1 MNHWNKVK
9 RRIAKLATKALKDKP
24 KLIPPKGA
32 MHLQDVNVGQLVILH
47 FQSSEWI
54 EGIIL
59 NKTPSS
65 VTVYVTKH
73 RSNDPFYMNEQRW
86 GLTTEVE
93 IVK

>member
-1 MNHWNKVK
+1 MNHWNKVN

-32 MHLQDVNVGQLVILH
+32 MHLQDVNVGQLVKVH
-47 FQSSEWI
+47 NSYT

-86 GLTTEVE
+86 GLTTDVE

>member
-24 KLIPPKGA
+24 KLTPPKGA
-32 MHLQDVNVGQLVILH
+32 MHLQDVNIGQLVRVH
-47 FQSSEWI
+47 NSYT

>member
-24 KLIPPKGA
+24 KLTLPKGA
-32 MHLQDVNVGQLVILH
+32 MHLKDVNIGQLVKVYN
-47 FQSSEWI
+47 SYT

-73 RSNDPFYMNEQRW
+73 KSNDPFYMNEQRW

>member
-1 MNHWNKVK
+1 VKVYNSY
-9 RRIAKLATKALKDKP
+9 T
-24 KLIPPKGA
+24 
-32 MHLQDVNVGQLVILH
+32 
-47 FQSSEWI
+47 